1 MSLGGYLIARKLVSA
16 LRKASPV
23 INRSSLRDAL
33 LDENDGLI
41 SGGVEVDLVFLGT
54 DPWQP

>member
-1 MSLGGYLIARKLVSA
+1 LEGYLIARKLVSA